1 MEGDGPCVTRKVVN
15 DIHTVQV
22 PCSGHYSHRPTQIH
36 IDPIQSPARFSP
48 LPNLR
53 NWRACVKISP
63 RRSQKRL
70 RFGDDVGKRE
80 FIKFAKKYHQQL
92 EEECASVGRVTVR
105 AMSPPWLA
113 DIGVLLQEAEEA
125 TRD

>member
-1 MEGDGPCVTRKVVN
+1 MRRNYSTP
-15 DIHTVQV
+15 V
-22 PCSGHYSHRPTQIH
+22 PQ
-36 IDPIQSPARFSP
+36 P
-48 LPNLR
+48 LVCIPSTSD
-53 NWRACVKISP
+53 VKISP
-63 RRSQKRL
+63 CVSQKWL
-70 RFGDDVGKRE
+70 RFGDDVGKHE

-125 TRD
+125 THD

>member
-1 MEGDGPCVTRKVVN
+1 MAQP
-15 DIHTVQV
+15 
-22 PCSGHYSHRPTQIH
+22 
-36 IDPIQSPARFSP
+36 
-48 LPNLR
+48 
-53 NWRACVKISP
+53 VKISP
-63 RRSQKRL
+63 HVSQKRL

-80 FIKFAKKYHQQL
+80 FITFAKKYHQQL
-92 EEECASVGRVTVR
+92 EEECASVGRITVR

>member
-1 MEGDGPCVTRKVVN
+1 M
-15 DIHTVQV
+15 
-22 PCSGHYSHRPTQIH
+22 
-36 IDPIQSPARFSP
+36 
-48 LPNLR
+48 
-53 NWRACVKISP
+53 
-63 RRSQKRL
+63 SQKRL

-92 EEECASVGRVTVR
+92 EEEECASVGRITVR

-125 TRD
+125 TCD